1 MRRLQRILVMKRML
15 IIDDERPILFA
26 MKDYFSRYGYG
37 VDCASEMEEAKA
49 LLVNYAYSVVIA
61 DMRLTGIGG
70 VEGLEIVGFVKER
83 CPQTQI
89 ILLTAYGSPEI
100 EAEAYRQGVSA
111 LLHKPKPLSEVA
123 QIVFGLMERT

>member
-1 MRRLQRILVMKRML
+1 ML

-49 LLVNYAYSVVIA
+49 LLVNYVYSVVIA
-61 DMRLTGIGG
+61 DMRLTGISG
-70 VEGLEIVGFVKER
+70 VEGLEIVGFVKEC

-100 EAEAYRQGVSA
+100 EAEAYRQGVSV

-123 QIVFGLMERT
+123 QIVFGLTERTP